1 MIRLEIDITYGTH
14 EKLQK
19 VTDMR
24 NELHR
29 QWKEQEH
36 ATVENTAEMAIDYGA
51 AELARTHKR
60 DPRSENWTTE
70 MVAGEALAIGV
81 KHLEKVYGYECRPEE

>member
-1 MIRLEIDITYGTH
+1 MIQMTIEVTYGTH

-36 ATVENTAEMAIDYGA
+36 ATVENTAEMAIDY
-51 AELARTHKR
+51 
-60 DPRSENWTTE
+60 
-70 MVAGEALAIGV
+70 
-81 KHLEKVYGYECRPEE
+81 